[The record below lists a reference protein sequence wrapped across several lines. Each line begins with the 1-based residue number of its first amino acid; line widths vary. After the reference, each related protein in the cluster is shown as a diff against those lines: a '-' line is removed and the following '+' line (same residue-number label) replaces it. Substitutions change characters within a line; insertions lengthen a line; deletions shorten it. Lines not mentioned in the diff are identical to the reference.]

1 MSPGFW
7 YGLGAYTL
15 WGLFPVY
22 FKLIGFVPADQI
34 IAHRI
39 VWSFLLLAAVVTL
52 GSLRRETWLAGIST
66 SVGHNRSR
74 EAGRRGPHSAPAPRI
89 GLGRLRRAGAPPAA
103 VPIDCSPF
111 VRR

>member
-1 MSPGFW
+1 MSSGGQASGLW

-39 VWSFLLLAAVVTL
+39 VWSFLLLAVVL
-52 GSLRRETWLAGIST
+52 VAY
-66 SVGHNRSR
+66 
-74 EAGRRGPHSAPAPRI
+74 AMRI
-89 GLGRLRRAGAPPAA
+89 K
-103 VPIDCSPF
+103 
-111 VRR
+111 